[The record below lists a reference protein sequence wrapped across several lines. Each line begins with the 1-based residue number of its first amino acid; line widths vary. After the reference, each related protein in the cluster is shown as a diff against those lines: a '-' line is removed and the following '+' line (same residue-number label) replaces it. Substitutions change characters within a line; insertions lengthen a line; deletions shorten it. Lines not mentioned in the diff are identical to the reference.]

1 MTKPIA
7 QVSLDFTGLYESEL
21 LTELV
26 LRYWKHP
33 NADDDGFR
41 NTLLETAAEALRASV
56 AGEQLIEGLPPDQMN
71 IVSAIWFAEFNRVE
85 NDPELSNHERA
96 AVNDWLLTLRRSIPS
111 CFCDHDYLS

>member
-7 QVSLDFTGLYESEL
+7 QVSLDFTGLYEAEL

-33 NADDDGFR
+33 HADDAEFR

-56 AGEQLIEGLPPDQMN
+56 AGEPLIEGLPPDQMN

-85 NDPELSNHERA
+85 HDPELSHDERA
-96 AVNDWLLTLRRSIPS
+96 AVNDWLSTLRRSIPS
-111 CFCDHDYLS
+111 CFCDQNFLS